1 MKSFYLL
8 LFFVITATHLSAQ
21 KWLDFMVS
29 PRGDTLN
36 RVDMQKRKQGPW
48 VTRLEEV
55 RGEPGYE
62 EQGYY
67 ADNKKEGAWTRFNLS
82 GDVIAKEQY
91 KWGFHDGRQ
100 QYFNNMGD
108 LLREES
114 WKAVNPANPYDTIMV
129 PDIDHPDIIREKVIK
144 HESTEVKHGPWLF
157 YNPSLGTVVKRED
170 WVYGQL
176 KKASDK

>member
-1 MKSFYLL
+1 MRIISLL
-8 LFFVITATHLSAQ
+8 IFSVLVSTELNAQ

-48 VTRLEEV
+48 VVRYEEV

-67 ADNKKEGAWTRFNLS
+67 NDNKKEGSWTRFNLA
-82 GDVIAKEQY
+82 GDMIAKENY
-91 KWGFHDGRQ
+91 KWGFRDGKQ
-100 QYFNNMGD
+100 MYYNQMGD

-144 HESTEVKHGPWLF
+144 HESAEVKHGPWLF
-157 YNPSLGTVVKRED
+157 YNPSLGTVSKRED
-170 WVYGQL
+170 WVFGQL
-176 KKASDK
+176 KK